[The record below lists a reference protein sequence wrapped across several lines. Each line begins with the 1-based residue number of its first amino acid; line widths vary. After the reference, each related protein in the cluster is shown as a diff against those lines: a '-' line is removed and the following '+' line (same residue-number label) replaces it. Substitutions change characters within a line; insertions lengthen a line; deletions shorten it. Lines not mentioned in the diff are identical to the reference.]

1 MRQHGFFVD
10 VVSLDAAEASLAAGP
25 PRPETLDAW
34 EQAVRKAY
42 EQHVRRLQRQ
52 MVVADTKAVEMGL
65 NLRLGAPKSRSRP
78 LCMAFIGLFLMVLH
92 AFDVFFVC
100 LFVSPEG
107 LDGFGWVW
115 EGFWVA

>member
-34 EQAVRKAY
+34 ELAVRKAY

-52 MVVADTKAVEMGL
+52 VVVADTKAVEMGL
-65 NLRLGAPKSRSRP
+65 NLRLGGVE
-78 LCMAFIGLFLMVLH
+78 I
-92 AFDVFFVC
+92 
-100 LFVSPEG
+100 EG
-107 LDGFGWVW
+107 SWGF
-115 EGFWVA
+115 